1 VTIFSAITFDVAVR
15 QFRLVGLHTH
25 DNYEPMCDY
34 ELALGNS
41 ATKIDRDLVA
51 VEQPLNLVIF
61 PDLDNYN
68 RSFRIG

>member
-1 VTIFSAITFDVAVR
+1 MTIFSAITFDVAVR

-25 DNYEPMCDY
+25 DTYELMCDY

-51 VEQPLNLVIF
+51 V
-61 PDLDNYN
+61 
-68 RSFRIG
+68 